1 MFCPY
6 LVLLYKLTVY
16 CLTILI
22 VPTDKNSNHGFN
34 YLCTCDLYSPVH
46 NVLDGCITAYTLR
59 GEVGGDWALEFPSFL
74 GPVKWERA
82 DFNYG
87 PYVPVLLPHAFS

>member
-1 MFCPY
+1 MRGPADKLSGKDKCNKVNPVVKKPFP
-6 LVLLYKLTVY
+6 LY
-16 CLTILI
+16 
-22 VPTDKNSNHGFN
+22 N

-82 DFNYG
+82 DRR
-87 PYVPVLLPHAFS
+87 VPFHLHNVPIRYIKKLQ